1 MKKGGS
7 VISKLFSLDH
17 DKIKQKM
24 NHFIDDE
31 IPNGDLNQTLRSF
44 VDAKDHLHFSEL
56 VFYHYFSFGGT
67 DTDKA
72 ETLGAGIELL
82 ILSFDIFDDLED
94 EDSPDEPWMRMNRAV
109 ALNAATALYTLS
121 IKVISCVSNEPV
133 FLHKLMEYTLQSM
146 QGQHDD
152 LSNRPATEDE
162 CLDMI
167 KRKSG
172 SLTALPCVLGTMLA
186 TGEFNPTVEEYAC
199 QLGIA
204 AQIEN
209 DYKALFYNSKSD
221 IAKKKRTLAYLYLT
235 RKFNQA
241 SIDLL
246 NIFEDEDKFTDIE
259 IKCYKEKL
267 KAAGVTQYMYVMNQ
281 LAIQKFKKGIAGLEL
296 EEIKKQRLTSFV
308 LKIFGK
314 EY

>member
-1 MKKGGS
+1 
-7 VISKLFSLDH
+7 
-17 DKIKQKM
+17 M
-24 NHFIDDE
+24 NHFIDDD
-31 IPNGDLNQTLRSF
+31 IPNVDLNQTLRSF

-94 EDSPDEPWMRMNRAV
+94 EDSPDEPWMKMNRAV

-121 IKVISCVSNEPV
+121 IKVIISVSNDPV
-133 FLHKLMEYTLQSM
+133 FLHKLMEYILESS

-152 LSNRPATEDE
+152 LRDQPTTEE
-162 CLDMI
+162 KCLDML

-186 TGEFNPTVEEYAC
+186 TGEFNKTVETYAY

-204 AQIEN
+204 SQIEN
-209 DYKALFYNSKSD
+209 DYKALFYNTKSD
-221 IAKKKRTLAYLYLT
+221 IAKKKRTLAYLYLS

-246 NIFEDEDKFTDIE
+246 NIFENEDKIADIE

-281 LAIQKFKKGIAGLEL
+281 LAIQKFKKGIGEL
-296 EEIKKQRLTSFV
+296 DLNKMKKENLILLLLR
-308 LKIFGK
+308 IFGR
-314 EY
+314 ES

>member
-7 VISKLFSLDH
+7 IISELFSLDL

-31 IPNGDLNQTLRSF
+31 IPNRDLNQTLRSF

-94 EDSPDEPWMRMNRAV
+94 EDSPNEPWMKMNRSV

-121 IKVISCVSNEPV
+121 IKVSTSVSNNPV
-133 FLHKLMEYTLQSM
+133 FLHKLMEYILESS

-152 LSNRPATEDE
+152 LRDQPVTEEE

-186 TGEFNPTVEEYAC
+186 TGEFNKTVETYAY

-204 AQIEN
+204 SQIEN
-209 DYKALFYNSKSD
+209 DYKALFYNTKSD
-221 IAKKKRTLAYLYLT
+221 IVKKKRTLAYLYLS

-246 NIFEDEDKFTDIE
+246 NIFEDEDKFADIE

-267 KAAGVTQYMYVMNQ
+267 KTAGVTQYMYVMNQ
-281 LAIQKFKKGIAGLEL
+281 LAIQKLKKGMAQLTIG
-296 EEIKKQRLTSFV
+296 EEEKKRLISFIMDV
-308 LKIFGK
+308 FS
-314 EY
+314 EEV

>member
-1 MKKGGS
+1 
-7 VISKLFSLDH
+7 
-17 DKIKQKM
+17 M
-24 NHFIDDE
+24 NHFIDVE
-31 IPNGDLNQTLRSF
+31 VQSGDLNQTLRSF
-44 VDAKDHLHFSEL
+44 LDAKDHLHFSEL
-56 VFYHYFSFGGT
+56 AFYHYHSFGGT
-67 DTDKA
+67 DTKA
-72 ETLGAGIELL
+72 AEILGAGIELL

-94 EDSPDEPWMRMNRAV
+94 EDSLDEPWMKMNRSV

-121 IKVISCVSNEPV
+121 IKVISSVSNEPL

-152 LSNRPATEDE
+152 LSNRPATEKE

-186 TGEFNPTVEEYAC
+186 TGEFNPAVESYAC

-204 AQIEN
+204 SQIEN
-209 DYKALFYNSKSD
+209 DYKALFYDSKSD

-246 NIFEDEDKFTDIE
+246 NIFENEDKIADIE

-267 KAAGVTQYMYVMNQ
+267 KEAGVTQYMYVMNQ
-281 LAIQKFKKGIAGLEL
+281 LAIQKFKKGVAELEL
-296 EEIKKQRLTSFV
+296 GEMEKKHLTSLLLNEFNR
-308 LKIFGK
+308 G
-314 EY
+314 ESNAGDC

>member
-7 VISKLFSLDH
+7 IISELFSLDL

-31 IPNGDLNQTLRSF
+31 IPNRDLNQTLRSF

-94 EDSPDEPWMRMNRAV
+94 EDSPDEPWMKMNRAV

-121 IKVISCVSNEPV
+121 IKVISSVSNDPV
-133 FLHKLMEYTLQSM
+133 FLHKLMEYILESS

-152 LSNRPATEDE
+152 LRDQPATEEE
-162 CLDMI
+162 CLDML

-186 TGEFNPTVEEYAC
+186 TGEFNKTVETYAY

-204 AQIEN
+204 FQIEN
-209 DYKALFYNSKSD
+209 DYKALFYDTKND
-221 IAKKKRTLAYLYLT
+221 IPKKKRTLAYLYLS

-246 NIFEDEDKFTDIE
+246 NIFENEDKFADIE

-267 KAAGVTQYMYVMNQ
+267 KEAGIPQYMYVMNQ
-281 LAIQKFKKGIAGLEL
+281 LAIQKFRKGFSVLEL
-296 EEIKKQRLTSFV
+296 GTKEKKRLATS
-308 LKIFGK
+308 IFMKFDK
-314 EY
+314 ED

>member
-1 MKKGGS
+1 
-7 VISKLFSLDH
+7 
-17 DKIKQKM
+17 M

-31 IPNGDLNQTLRSF
+31 IPNSDLNQTLHSF
-44 VDAKDHLHFSEL
+44 VDAKDHLNFSEL
-56 VFYHYFSFGGT
+56 VFCHYNCFGGT
-67 DTDKA
+67 DTGAA
-72 ETLGAGIELL
+72 ETLAAGIELL

-94 EDSPDEPWMRMNRAV
+94 EDSPDQPWMKMDRSV
-109 ALNAATALYTLS
+109 ALNAATALYTLG
-121 IKVISCVSNEPV
+121 IKVISSVSNDPE

-146 QGQHDD
+146 QGQHAD
-152 LSNRPATEDE
+152 LKNQPATEEE

-204 AQIEN
+204 EQIEN
-209 DYKALFYNSKSD
+209 DYKALFYDSKSD

-246 NIFEDEDKFTDIE
+246 NIFEDEDKFADIE

-281 LAIQKFKKGIAGLEL
+281 LAIQKFKKSIAELKLEKM
-296 EEIKKQRLTSFV
+296 EKKRLTALLLNEFNRGESNARDC
-308 LKIFGK
+308 
-314 EY
+314 